1 MRAQNLSSLK
11 TLHNTS
17 AESILVRGV
26 NWLGDAVMTTPA
38 LQRLRQARPE
48 ARLTLL
54 VPEKLAGL
62 WQGQPFVDEVL
73 SFSASDTLW
82 QVGRRLREKRFDSA
96 IAFPNSLR
104 AALELW
110 LARIPRRIGA
120 ARLGRGIF
128 LTNVVPQRPGAVAM
142 RKRTPAE
149 VRRLIAGGGPPP
161 AIPAE
166 AHHIHHYLHLAA
178 ALGASAEPLAPRLEV
193 SWEQMEELRQKFNLT
208 VENGPWIGLNPG
220 AEYGPAKRWP
230 AESFI
235 EAAQVLARKMSCR
248 WILFGGLSDR
258 EVAEQIARSLPG
270 GPGHEPLNLAGK
282 TSLRE
287 LAAALKVC
295 SLVLTNDTGPMHLAA
310 AIGAPVVAVFG
321 STAPELTGPLFSP
334 RAQIVRQPVP
344 CAPCFLRQCP
354 IDLRCLRGIP
364 PQAVVEAALRCRA

>member
-1 MRAQNLSSLK
+1 
-11 TLHNTS
+11 
-17 AESILVRGV
+17 
-26 NWLGDAVMTTPA
+26 
-38 LQRLRQARPE
+38 LRQAQPE

-62 WQGQPFVDEVL
+62 WQGQPFIDEVL
-73 SFSASDTLW
+73 SFSATDTLW
-82 QVGRRLREKRFDSA
+82 QVGRRLREKRFHSA

-110 LARIPRRIGA
+110 LARVPRRIGA
-120 ARLGRGIF
+120 ARPGRGIF
-128 LTNVVPQRPGAVAM
+128 LTKVVPRRPGAVAM

-149 VRRLIAGGGPPP
+149 IRRLIAAGSPPP
-161 AIPAE
+161 SIPAE
-166 AHHIHHYLHLAA
+166 AHHVYHYLHLAA
-178 ALGASAEPLAPRLEV
+178 ALGASTEPLAPSLEV
-193 SWEQMEELRQKFNLT
+193 SWEQAEEVRQKFGLT
-208 VENGPWIGLNPG
+208 PESGPWIGLNPG

-230 AESFI
+230 AERFI
-235 EAAQVLARKMSCR
+235 EAAQILGRKTPCR
-248 WILFGGLSDR
+248 WVLFGGLGDR
-258 EVAEQIARSLPG
+258 EAAEQIARGLPSS
-270 GPGHEPLNLAGK
+270 PGHEPLNLTGK

-295 SLVLTNDTGPMHLAA
+295 SLILTNDSGPMHLAA
-310 AIGAPVVAVFG
+310 AVGAPVVAVFG

-364 PQAVVEAALRCRA
+364 VQAVVEAASRCWT

>member
-1 MRAQNLSSLK
+1 MK